1 MGGGTMASA
10 ARNHSGTVDILIL
23 GAGWTSTF
31 LIPLLDQQ
39 KISYAATTTTGR
51 DGTYKFRFDIVEH
64 EDNPEQYAALP
75 DAKTILVTFPL
86 KGKGQS
92 THLITSYIQNHGS
105 QKSDPN
111 FIQLG
116 STGIFSIENQD
127 TWVTRHSKYDKS
139 NPRAIAEDELL
150 SRGGCVLNLSGLW
163 GGARQPKN
171 WIDRV
176 ASTKE
181 QLKGKNSLHMIH
193 GEDVA
198 RGIIAVHQEF
208 SAAQSERFILTDLI
222 VYDWWT
228 VILGFSGELDAENAN
243 SEREKSQIKWIGELM
258 EEQNIRA
265 LPRSMEQLGR
275 CYDCREFW
283 TTFGIMPV
291 RSRI

>member
-1 MGGGTMASA
+1 MGGGTMAEA

-31 LIPLLDQQ
+31 LIPLLDQK
-39 KISYAATTTTGR
+39 KISSAATTTTGR
-51 DGTYKFRFDIVEH
+51 DGTYKFKYEDVDH
-64 EDNPEQYAALP
+64 DDNPQQYAALP
-75 DAKTILVTFPL
+75 DAKTIIVTFPL

-92 THLITSYIQNHGS
+92 THLITSYIKNHRS
-105 QKSDPN
+105 EKSDPN

-116 STGIFSIENQD
+116 SSEIFSVKDQD
-127 TWVTRHSKYDKS
+127 TWVTRHSKYNKS
-139 NPRAIAEDELL
+139 HPRAIAEDELL
-150 SRGGCVLNLSGLW
+150 ARGGCVLNLSGLW
-163 GGARQPKN
+163 GGTRQPKN

-193 GEDVA
+193 GQDVA
-198 RGIIAVHQEF
+198 RAIIAVHQKF
-208 SAAQSERFILTDLI
+208 SAARSQRFILTDLI

-228 VILGFSGELDAENAN
+228 LILGFSGELDAENAN
-243 SEREKSQIKWIGELM
+243 SEKEKSQIKWVGELM
-258 EEQNIRA
+258 EEQNVRA

>member
-10 ARNHSGTVDILIL
+10 ARNHSGSVDILIL

-51 DGTYKFRFDIVEH
+51 DGTYKFKFENVDH
-64 EDNPEQYAALP
+64 DDNPEQYAALP
-75 DAKTILVTFPL
+75 DAKTILITFPL

-105 QKSDPN
+105 KKSDPN

-150 SRGGCVLNLSGLW
+150 SHGGCVLDLSGLW
-163 GGARQPKN
+163 GGSRQPRN

-198 RGIIAVHQEF
+198 RAIIAVHRKF
-208 SAAQSERFILTDLI
+208 SAAKSERFILTDLI

-243 SEREKSQIKWIGELM
+243 SEREKSQIKWVGELM
-258 EEQNIRA
+258 DEQNIKA

>member
-1 MGGGTMASA
+1 MGGGTMAETA
-10 ARNHSGTVDILIL
+10 KNQSGTVDILIL

-31 LIPLLDQQ
+31 LIPLLE
-39 KISYAATTTTGR
+39 KKNISYAATTTTGR
-51 DGTYKFRFDIVEH
+51 DGTYKFRFENAEH
-64 EDNPEQYAALP
+64 DNREQYAALP
-75 DAKTILVTFPL
+75 AAKTILITFPL
-86 KGKGQS
+86 RGKGQS
-92 THLITSYIQNHGS
+92 TYLVKSYMQNHAS
-105 QKSDPN
+105 EKSDPN

-116 STGIFSIENQD
+116 STGIFSVENQD

-139 NPRAIAEDELL
+139 NLRAIAEDELL
-150 SRGGCVLNLSGLW
+150 THGGCVLNLSGLW

-181 QLKGKNSLHMIH
+181 QLKEKNSLHMIH

-198 RGIIAVHQEF
+198 RAIIAVHQKF
-208 SAAQSERFILTDLI
+208 SAARSQRFLLTDLI

-243 SEREKSQIKWIGELM
+243 SEREKTQIRWIGELM
-258 EEQNIRA
+258 EEQNVRA
-265 LPRSMEQLGR
+265 LPRSIEQLGR
-275 CYDCREFW
+275 CYDCQEFW